1 MVAGTNYRSGRLPRG
16 LLVGAAAVSLLAGCG
31 GNGGSSGNTAAGP
44 SSSSAAS
51 SPASGPKESPLSRGL
66 LSPSAFGS
74 QANVV
79 TMTLQQFQQATAGKL
94 SQAADL
100 KVDPPQCADALKST
114 HPDTSKIKDL
124 VAEAATT
131 QNGRHGTVTVEA
143 IATGDL
149 VHGATGQLDDA
160 LKNCPKVTVSS
171 PKIGQAT
178 VEFTKIDVS
187 SIGGKAV
194 ALQVTTTITPPG
206 HSAVTVPALIGAVP
220 DGDRLVLL
228 INAVANNPNAAA
240 QSSGAAQP
248 SVAPPD
254 TAAFTSLLQKA
265 YTTEK
270 HALG

>member
-1 MVAGTNYRSGRLPRG
+1 V
-16 LLVGAAAVSLLAGCG
+16 
-31 GNGGSSGNTAAGP
+31 
-44 SSSSAAS
+44 
-51 SPASGPKESPLSRGL
+51 
-66 LSPSAFGS
+66 
-74 QANVV
+74 Q
-79 TMTLQQFQQATAGKL
+79 
-94 SQAADL
+94 
-100 KVDPPQCADALKST
+100 
-114 HPDTSKIKDL
+114 
-124 VAEAATT
+124 
-131 QNGRHGTVTVEA
+131 
-143 IATGDL
+143 
-149 VHGATGQLDDA
+149 GATGKLDDA

-206 HSAVTVPALIGAVP
+206 RSAVTLPALIGAVP

-270 HALG
+270 NALD